1 VKEAFPSNS
10 LRMRFAANLREERS
24 KQGMSQEALALK
36 ISMSRNYLS
45 GIETARTNA
54 SLDVVE
60 RIADGLNLPP
70 WRLIFDREIMG
81 EEPDSNQKDK
91 TSRR

>member
-1 VKEAFPSNS
+1 VKKAFPPSS

-45 GIETARTNA
+45 GIETGRTNA

-70 WRLIFDREIMG
+70 WRLIFDHEIMG
-81 EEPDSNQKDK
+81 EEPDSNLNDK
-91 TSRR
+91 TNRR